1 MNSCSTDQ
9 TDRRP
14 ILQLSAASGLGVKR
28 GYTDGS
34 DTNLKIMKNSRKHG
48 ERSILH
54 RIYELSRT
62 VSAGRGKTSLR
73 VGIGC
78 HTADDAALWRPRAG
92 YETILTCD
100 WFLEGTHFLADRHPP
115 EVVGY
120 KCLARA
126 VSDIAAMGGDPRCFL
141 LSLALPDTHTEVWLG
156 KFLKGLR
163 KASRMLSCPIAG
175 GDTTRRSEI
184 LINITVVG
192 ECRRGRA
199 ILRAGA
205 HPEDAIFVTGHLGEA
220 EYGLRLLLE
229 SSKRNSPANTR
240 LRKHFYPEPRLA
252 AGLWLADRGLVT
264 AMLDLS
270 DGLSSDLPKL
280 CAASGVGARVN
291 EQALPRVQIEE
302 KYASKFDATELA
314 LHGGDDYELLF
325 TVAKKNVA
333 RIPKTIGKVA
343 LTRIGEITSQKK
355 VAVVD
360 QRGAS
365 RLIQSKGWDPFR

>member
-1 MNSCSTDQ
+1 
-9 TDRRP
+9 
-14 ILQLSAASGLGVKR
+14 VKR
-28 GYTDGS
+28 GYSVGS
-34 DTNLKIMKNSRKHG
+34 DTNLKIMRNSRKHG

-54 RIYELSRT
+54 SIYALSRT
-62 VSAGRGKTSLR
+62 VSPGSGKTSLR
-73 VGIGC
+73 VGIGD
-78 HTADDAALWRPRAG
+78 HAADDAALWRPRAG
-92 YETILTCD
+92 HETILTCD

-126 VSDIAAMGGDPRCFL
+126 VSDIAAMGGEPRCFL
-141 LSLALPDTHTEVWLG
+141 LSLAVPNTHTGEWLG
-156 KFLKGLR
+156 KFLEGLR
-163 KASRMLSCPIAG
+163 KASRTLSCPIAG
-175 GDTTRRSEI
+175 GDTTRGSEI

-199 ILRAGA
+199 ILRGGA
-205 HPEDAIFVTGHLGEA
+205 HPDDAIFVTGRLGEA

-229 SSKRNSPANTR
+229 QSKWVVPGDQR

-252 AGLWLADRGLVT
+252 AGLWLANRGLAT

-280 CAASGVGARVN
+280 CEASGVGARIN
-291 EQALPRVQIEE
+291 EQALPRVQIEK
-302 KYASKFDATELA
+302 KYANKFAATELA

-343 LTRIGEITSQKK
+343 LTRIGEITSQRR
-355 VAVVD
+355 VVLVD
-360 QRGAS
+360 ERGAS
-365 RLIQSKGWDPFR
+365 RLIQNKGWDPFR